1 MGSLLTDDE
10 VSGESF
16 AGIFWCCLMFSFHLK
31 ILDETVFSCLV
42 GGGEMLEVGVSL
54 SPWILLE
61 KVLGGFTGGIF
72 PAGKNKKHRQ
82 TGNYGSY
89 DGAETPPK

>member
-1 MGSLLTDDE
+1 
-10 VSGESF
+10 
-16 AGIFWCCLMFSFHLK
+16 
-31 ILDETVFSCLV
+31 
-42 GGGEMLEVGVSL
+42 MLEVGVSL